1 MIPRNE
7 SNNVTSTYQHDVI
20 TRRCR
25 GHGEKGGGLHRSGL
39 FYSYSNNL
47 ILVYPIIGDISL
59 FSKSANNRTQKWLE
73 KKSFKISTND

>member
-7 SNNVTSTYQHDVI
+7 SNNVTSTHQHDVI

-59 FSKSANNRTQKWLE
+59 FQRAQITEHKNGL
-73 KKSFKISTND
+73 KKSLKISTND